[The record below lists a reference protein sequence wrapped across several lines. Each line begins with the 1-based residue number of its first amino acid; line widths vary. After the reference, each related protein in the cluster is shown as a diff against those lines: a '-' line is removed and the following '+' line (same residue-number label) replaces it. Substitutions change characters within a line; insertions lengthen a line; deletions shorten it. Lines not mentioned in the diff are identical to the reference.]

1 MTVSTDHS
9 HRLIVDG
16 SGGDCGTIVGR
27 IRFRLLVDVQFD
39 GQCLSTD
46 DRLVL
51 FSCTSIVLRIV
62 VATSYLD
69 YNHVDRDQIGLAQ
82 TFLDRSLVFS
92 FDDLFSRHVDDYRR
106 LFDRVQINLGESQA
120 MYQPTDRR
128 LELYA
133 QDPSSDPQL
142 VTLYFQFGR
151 YLLLCSS
158 RIGSQPAT
166 LQGIW
171 NDSINPPWQSKYTIN
186 INIPMNYWPAGPANL
201 LDCYPPLFDLIE
213 DLSQTGQSTAQK
225 HYGSVSIALRLL
237 LLVDEHETN
246 SRCDLTVGC
255 VTTTRT
261 FGEALLPWTM
271 LSMAHGPQEECGC
284 VNPFGITICSPRTK
298 NIYVVTIL
306 SFVRVPSSFSK

>member
-1 MTVSTDHS
+1 MILSQSLNAAISFCSPLQVTVSTDQS

-16 SGGDCGTIVGR
+16 IGGDCGSIVGQ

-39 GQCLSTD
+39 GQCFAAD
-46 DRLVL
+46 NRLVL

-82 TFLDRSLVFS
+82 TLLDRSLDFS
-92 FDDLFSRHVDDYRR
+92 FDDLFSRHIDDYRR
-106 LFDRVQINLGESQA
+106 LFDRVQINLGESEA
-120 MYQPTDRR
+120 MRQPTDRR
-128 LELYA
+128 IELYA
-133 QDPSSDPQL
+133 KDPSSDPQL

-213 DLSQTGQSTAQK
+213 DLSHTGQSTAQK
-225 HYGSVSIALRLL
+225 HYGTVSI
-237 LLVDEHETN
+237 V
-246 SRCDLTVGC
+246 
-255 VTTTRT
+255 
-261 FGEALLPWTM
+261 LLP
-271 LSMAHGPQEECGC
+271 S
-284 VNPFGITICSPRTK
+284 S
-298 NIYVVTIL
+298 
-306 SFVRVPSSFSK
+306 PSSWQRARDEL